1 MTKRFIIGISS
12 CLLGN
17 RVRYDG
23 GHKLDL
29 CLRDELGPLVEWMSV
44 CPEVE
49 CGLPVPRE
57 AMQLVGGKES
67 TRLVAT
73 ESGIDHTEQLTR
85 WLDEKLAEPAMQNL
99 CGFVFKARSPSC
111 GVRDALIVLSTSG
124 ASAQGAGLFAGA
136 VLRRFP
142 DLPVADE
149 EQLHEPAVRDEFIRK
164 ISAYKSPKTSN

>member
-12 CLLGN
+12 CLLGK

-29 CLRDELGPLVEWMSV
+29 CLRDELGPLVEWMPV

-57 AMQLVGGKES
+57 AMQLVGDKES
-67 TRLVAT
+67 ARLIAT
-73 ESGIDHTEQLTR
+73 ESGVDHTEQLTR
-85 WLDEKLAEPAMQNL
+85 WLDEKLAERAIQNL

-111 GVRDALIVLSTSG
+111 GVRDALIVLSASG
-124 ASAQGAGLFAGA
+124 AYAQGAGVFAGA

-142 DLPVADE
+142 DLPVEDE
-149 EQLHEPAVRDEFIRK
+149 EQLHDPAVRDEFIRK
-164 ISAYKSPKTSN
+164 ISVYKSPKTSN

>member
-1 MTKRFIIGISS
+1 MTTRFIIGISS

-29 CLRDELGPLVEWMSV
+29 CIRDELGLLVEWMPV

-67 TRLVAT
+67 TRLVAI
-73 ESGIDHTEQLTR
+73 ESGVDHTEKLTQ
-85 WLDEKLAEPAMQNL
+85 WLHQKLEEPAIRSL

-111 GVRDALIVLSTSG
+111 AVRDALIVLSASG
-124 ASAQGAGLFAGA
+124 AVAQGAGLFTEAI
-136 VLRRFP
+136 LRRFP
-142 DLPVADE
+142 GLPVEDE
-149 EQLHEPAVRDEFIRK
+149 EQLHDYAMRESFIKK
-164 ISAYKSPKTSN
+164 ISAYARTSN